1 MKIVI
6 ADDNP
11 TVLKQWIILLKG
23 HFDVIAAARDGI
35 TALDYINRYSPEVAV
50 LDLRMPRLDG
60 LEVTYRLRTSGLPT
74 AVVICSIETDEEFV
88 DSAREAGAL
97 GYVFKYTMV
106 RDLIEAV
113 RAAAQGKPFVSSL

>member
-11 TVLKQWIILLKG
+11 AVLKQWIVLLKD
-23 HFDVIAAARDGI
+23 HFDVIAAARDGL
-35 TALDYINRYSPEVAV
+35 TALDYINRYSPQVAV
-50 LDLRMPRLDG
+50 LDLRMPSLDG
-60 LEVTYRLRTSGLPT
+60 LEITRRLRTSRSTT
-74 AVVICSIETDEEFV
+74 AVVICSIETDEEFI

-106 RDLIEAV
+106 PDLVEAV
-113 RAAAQGKPFVSSL
+113 RAAVQGKSFVSSL